1 MAILELKDVTKKFGG
16 LTANEDITIHA
27 NEGEIL
33 GIIGAN
39 GAGKTT
45 LFNMLSG
52 ALPVTSG
59 KIIFNG
65 EEIQNKK
72 ASQVC
77 KLGIGRTYQLVQP
90 FTNMTVLANV
100 MVGAFVRYPKK
111 EDAQRKAEE
120 VLKFTGLYDIKDVRG
135 NNLTLTQMK
144 RMEVAKALATEP
156 KLIICDEP
164 VSALDVS
171 VRAQIL
177 NLLMDLKKDLGL
189 AMVFIS
195 HDIQTVRYISDRIVV
210 MNGGKPVEEGT
221 AEQVFN
227 NPRDEYT
234 KLLLG
239 AAPSL
244 LYPDLGK

>member
-1 MAILELKDVTKKFGG
+1 MADNQKVILDVQHVTKKFGG

-100 MVGAFVRYPKK
+100 MVGAFVRCPKK

-156 KLIICDEP
+156 EVLLLDEVTAGVNPKEHPAFMKLVTDIRDSGISIIIIEH
-164 VSALDVS
+164 VMRV
-171 VRAQIL
+171 IM
-177 NLLMDLKKDLGL
+177 N
-189 AMVFIS
+189 
-195 HDIQTVRYISDRIVV
+195 ISDRMYVL
-210 MNGGKPVEEGT
+210 NQGKLIAEGT
-221 AEQVFN
+221 PAEVAQ
-227 NPRDEYT
+227 NPLVIQSYFGE
-234 KLLLG
+234 KKH
-239 AAPSL
+239 AEN
-244 LYPDLGK
+244 K

>member
-1 MAILELKDVTKKFGG
+1 MADNQKVILDVQHVTKKFGG

-156 KLIICDEP
+156 KLILLDEVTAGVNP
-164 VSALDVS
+164 KEHPAFMKLVQDI
-171 VRAQIL
+171 RAS
-177 NLLMDLKKDLGL
+177 G
-189 AMVFIS
+189 V
-195 HDIQTVRYISDRIVV
+195 TVIIIEHVMRVIMNISDRMYVLNQGRLIA
-210 MNGGKPVEEGT
+210 EGT
-221 AEQVFN
+221 PAEVAQ
-227 NPRDEYT
+227 NPLVIQSYFGE
-234 KLLLG
+234 KKH
-239 AAPSL
+239 AES
-244 LYPDLGK
+244 K